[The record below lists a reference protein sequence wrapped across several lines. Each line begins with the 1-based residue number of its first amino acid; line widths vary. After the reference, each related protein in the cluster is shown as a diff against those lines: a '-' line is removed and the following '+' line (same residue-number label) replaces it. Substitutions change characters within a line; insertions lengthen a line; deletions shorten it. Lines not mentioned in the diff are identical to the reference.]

1 MTVITG
7 NEDALLVEKLCA
19 VLTETPPAEEE
30 RKTQFC
36 PIFRR
41 LKIVFVTL
49 RH

>member
-30 RKTQFC
+30 RKRKLNFVQFSAD
-36 PIFRR
+36 
-41 LKIVFVTL
+41 
-49 RH
+49 